1 MIVDDSIKNAKKK
14 REAVLNP
21 NFKYIGI
28 SATDECTDSKTEDM
42 NKDNANNGENNEGN
56 NNSKNLPFCAYFS
69 FK

>member
-1 MIVDDSIKNAKKK
+1 MIVDDSFKNPKKK

-28 SATDECTDSKTEDM
+28 SSTDDSFNSKEGDIHKE
-42 NKDNANNGENNEGN
+42 NENNSNGN
-56 NNSKNLPFCAYFS
+56 NNKNSPFCAYFS